1 MSKEPTEDKSN
12 KNIKKEN
19 NDTNISAIE
28 EVKASIEALKVAITR
43 LSSRVKELEN
53 TLSNMVVEIG
63 KTIGDAVIG
72 AVREV
77 TKDLKETAEKL
88 LKASEEI
95 TKTTEEMSI
104 KLNQSIDEIAK
115 KDTLNQFMNEVR
127 QFANIKAM
135 ELILGLNALKGT
147 VPQQGLSTTEK
158 PELSTTT
165 TRSTTTSRQTYRRG
179 ERKKKAEEEEEGLIR
194 PSQLFRR

>member
-1 MSKEPTEDKSN
+1 MTQELAKDKNVSTDMSPVEE
-12 KNIKKEN
+12 IK
-19 NDTNISAIE
+19 TN
-28 EVKASIEALKVAITR
+28 IEALKVAITR

-53 TLSNMVVEIG
+53 TLSNVVVEIG

-77 TKDLKETAEKL
+77 TKDLKETSEKL

-95 TKTTEEMSI
+95 TKTVKEMNV
-104 KLNQSIDEIAK
+104 KVNQSIDEIAK

-127 QFANIKAM
+127 QFANIKAI
-135 ELILGLNALKGT
+135 ELIIGLNALRGA
-147 VPQQGLSTTEK
+147 VPQQTSSSAEKSKPSTLTHT
-158 PELSTTT
+158 PAATVA
-165 TRSTTTSRQTYRRG
+165 SRQTYRKE
-179 ERKKKAEEEEEGLIR
+179 ERKRRTDEEEGLIR

>member
-1 MSKEPTEDKSN
+1 LTQKLTKDKNVSTDMSPVEE
-12 KNIKKEN
+12 IK
-19 NDTNISAIE
+19 TN
-28 EVKASIEALKVAITR
+28 IEALKVAITR

-53 TLSNMVVEIG
+53 TLSNVVVEIG

-77 TKDLKETAEKL
+77 TKDLKETSEKL

-95 TKTTEEMSI
+95 TKTVKEMNV
-104 KLNQSIDEIAK
+104 KVNQSIDEIAK

-135 ELILGLNALKGT
+135 ELIIGLNALRGA
-147 VPQQGLSTTEK
+147 VPQQTSSSAEKSKPSTLTHT
-158 PELSTTT
+158 PAATVA
-165 TRSTTTSRQTYRRG
+165 SRQTYRKE
-179 ERKKKAEEEEEGLIR
+179 ERKRRTDEEEGLIR

>member
-1 MSKEPTEDKSN
+1 MAQELIKDKNVKTNMSP
-12 KNIKKEN
+12 
-19 NDTNISAIE
+19 IE
-28 EVKASIEALKVAITR
+28 EIKTNIEALKVAITR

-53 TLSNMVVEIG
+53 TLSNVVVEIG

-77 TKDLKETAEKL
+77 TKELKETSEKL
-88 LKASEEI
+88 LKSSDEI
-95 TKTTEEMSI
+95 TKTVKDMNE
-104 KLNQSIDEIAK
+104 KLNHSIDEIAK

-135 ELILGLNALKGT
+135 ELIIGLNALRGT
-147 VPQQGLSTTEK
+147 IPQQTSSPAEKSKPSTSTTVTVSGRTYKKEDK
-158 PELSTTT
+158 KR
-165 TRSTTTSRQTYRRG
+165 RSD
-179 ERKKKAEEEEEGLIR
+179 EEEGLIR

>member
-1 MSKEPTEDKSN
+1 LTQELAKDKNVSTDMSPVEE
-12 KNIKKEN
+12 IK
-19 NDTNISAIE
+19 TN
-28 EVKASIEALKVAITR
+28 IEALKVAITR

-53 TLSNMVVEIG
+53 TLSNVVVEIG

-77 TKDLKETAEKL
+77 TKDLKETSEKL

-95 TKTTEEMSI
+95 TKTVKEMNE

-135 ELILGLNALKGT
+135 ELIIGLNALRGT
-147 VPQQGLSTTEK
+147 VPQQTSSPAEKSKPST
-158 PELSTTT
+158 LTTT
-165 TRSTTTSRQTYRRG
+165 PATTTVSRQTYRKE
-179 ERKKKAEEEEEGLIR
+179 ERKRRTDDEEEGLIR

>member
-1 MSKEPTEDKSN
+1 MTQKLAKDKNVSTDMSPVEE
-12 KNIKKEN
+12 IK
-19 NDTNISAIE
+19 TN
-28 EVKASIEALKVAITR
+28 IEALKVAITR

-53 TLSNMVVEIG
+53 TLSNVVVEIG

-77 TKDLKETAEKL
+77 TKDLKETSEKL

-95 TKTTEEMSI
+95 TKTVKEMNV
-104 KLNQSIDEIAK
+104 KVNQSIDEIAK
-115 KDTLNQFMNEVR
+115 KDTLNQLMNEVR

-135 ELILGLNALKGT
+135 ELIIGLNALRGA
-147 VPQQGLSTTEK
+147 VPQQTSSSAEKSKPSTLTHT
-158 PELSTTT
+158 PAATVA
-165 TRSTTTSRQTYRRG
+165 SRQTYRKE
-179 ERKKKAEEEEEGLIR
+179 ERKRRTDEEEEGLIR

>member
-1 MSKEPTEDKSN
+1 LTQELAKDKNVSTDMSPVEE
-12 KNIKKEN
+12 IK
-19 NDTNISAIE
+19 TN
-28 EVKASIEALKVAITR
+28 IEALKVAITR

-53 TLSNMVVEIG
+53 TLSNVVVEIG

-77 TKDLKETAEKL
+77 TKDLKETSEKL

-95 TKTTEEMSI
+95 TKTVKEMNE
-104 KLNQSIDEIAK
+104 KVNQSIDEIAK

-135 ELILGLNALKGT
+135 ELIIGLNALRGA
-147 VPQQGLSTTEK
+147 VPQQTSSSAEKSKPSTLTHT
-158 PELSTTT
+158 PAATVA
-165 TRSTTTSRQTYRRG
+165 SRQTYRKE
-179 ERKKKAEEEEEGLIR
+179 ERKRRTDEEEGLIR

>member
-1 MSKEPTEDKSN
+1 MTQKLAKDKNVSTDMSPVEE
-12 KNIKKEN
+12 IK
-19 NDTNISAIE
+19 TN
-28 EVKASIEALKVAITR
+28 IEALKVAITR

-53 TLSNMVVEIG
+53 TLSNVVVEIG

-77 TKDLKETAEKL
+77 TKDLKETSEKL

-95 TKTTEEMSI
+95 TKTVKEMNV
-104 KLNQSIDEIAK
+104 KVNQSIDEIAK

-135 ELILGLNALKGT
+135 ELIIGLNALRGA
-147 VPQQGLSTTEK
+147 VPQQTSSSAEKSKPSTLTHT
-158 PELSTTT
+158 PAATVA
-165 TRSTTTSRQTYRRG
+165 SRQTYRKE
-179 ERKKKAEEEEEGLIR
+179 ERKRRTDEEEGLIR

>member
-1 MSKEPTEDKSN
+1 LTQKLAKDKNVSTDMSPVEE
-12 KNIKKEN
+12 IK
-19 NDTNISAIE
+19 TN
-28 EVKASIEALKVAITR
+28 IEALKVAITR

-53 TLSNMVVEIG
+53 TLSNVVVEIG

-77 TKDLKETAEKL
+77 TKDLKETSEKL

-95 TKTTEEMSI
+95 TKTVKEMNV
-104 KLNQSIDEIAK
+104 KVNQSIDEIAK

-135 ELILGLNALKGT
+135 ELIIGLNALRGA
-147 VPQQGLSTTEK
+147 VPQQTSSSAEKSKPSTLTHT
-158 PELSTTT
+158 PAATVA
-165 TRSTTTSRQTYRRG
+165 SRQTYRKE
-179 ERKKKAEEEEEGLIR
+179 ERKRRTDEEEGLIR

>member
-1 MSKEPTEDKSN
+1 MTQELAKDKNVSTDMSPVEE
-12 KNIKKEN
+12 IK
-19 NDTNISAIE
+19 TN
-28 EVKASIEALKVAITR
+28 IEALKVAITR

-53 TLSNMVVEIG
+53 TLSNVVVEIG

-77 TKDLKETAEKL
+77 TKDLKETSEKL

-95 TKTTEEMSI
+95 TKTVKEMNE
-104 KLNQSIDEIAK
+104 KVNQSIDEIAK

-135 ELILGLNALKGT
+135 ELIIGLNALRGA
-147 VPQQGLSTTEK
+147 VPQQTSSSAEKSKPSTLTHT
-158 PELSTTT
+158 PAATVA
-165 TRSTTTSRQTYRRG
+165 SRQTYRKE
-179 ERKKKAEEEEEGLIR
+179 ERKRRTDEEEGLIR

>member
-1 MSKEPTEDKSN
+1 MTQKLTKDKNVSTDMSPVEE
-12 KNIKKEN
+12 IK
-19 NDTNISAIE
+19 TN
-28 EVKASIEALKVAITR
+28 IEALKVAITR

-53 TLSNMVVEIG
+53 TLSNVVVEIG

-77 TKDLKETAEKL
+77 TKDLKETSEKL

-95 TKTTEEMSI
+95 TKTVKEMNV
-104 KLNQSIDEIAK
+104 KVNQSIDEIAK

-135 ELILGLNALKGT
+135 ELIIGLNALRGA
-147 VPQQGLSTTEK
+147 VPQQTSSSAEKSKPSTLTHT
-158 PELSTTT
+158 PAATVA
-165 TRSTTTSRQTYRRG
+165 SRQTYRKE
-179 ERKKKAEEEEEGLIR
+179 ERKRRTDEEEGLIR